1 MPLRDLDGE
10 TQEVSPDTRFALDT
24 GAALN
29 DVPFATR
36 SNMHEDDDGIP

>member
-10 TQEVSPDTRFALDT
+10 TQGASTDTRFALYT

-29 DVPFATR
+29 DVSFATR